1 MSSSTVNPPSQQ
13 SLPPSSGAPSS
24 EMSHRQIVEAL
35 VGILAALFVG
45 MVSSTIVSNAL
56 PTIIAD
62 LDGSQRAY
70 TWLVTATLLAMTATT
85 PIWGK
90 LSDLFNKKFL
100 LQLAI
105 VIFVIGS
112 AASGASQNV
121 GMMIGFRVIQGV
133 GMGGITALSQTV
145 IGAMIPPRQRGRY
158 NGYLGSVM
166 ALATV
171 SGPLIGG
178 VIVDSSLGWRW
189 CFYVCVPLAVI
200 ALVLIQKTLHL
211 EHHPRKASID
221 WAGATLIAAAVS
233 AVLIWV
239 SFAGDDFA
247 WMSWQTAAFLVGA
260 GVVLAL
266 AVVVERRVKEPVVPP
281 AIISKRTTLLAV
293 IASLAVGIAM
303 FGGSVFLGQYFQVAR
318 GYSPTQA
325 GLLTMPLMLGVM
337 VSSII
342 VGRLIVSTGYYKRYI
357 VGGVALLVVGF
368 GLLGTIDHTTSLVL
382 IGFYMVLVGAGVGAS
397 MQNLVLAVQ
406 NTVDSTDIGTASGV
420 IAFFRSLGGAV
431 GVTVLG
437 AILASHVT
445 DLIMKG
451 LVGIGIDPAA
461 ASSGGSTLDVKSLPA
476 PVAEVVR
483 AAYGDGTARIF
494 LVAAV
499 VGVVGLIATLFIEEV
514 ALRKTVSMKPSD
526 VGESP
531 SELVDDAQPVP
542 AGAAAE
548 GKHVR

>member
-1 MSSSTVNPPSQQ
+1 MSSSTVNSPSQQ
-13 SLPPSSGAPSS
+13 SLPPSS

-62 LDGSQRAY
+62 LHGSQRAY

-112 AASGASQNV
+112 SASGAAQNT
-121 GMMIGFRVIQGV
+121 GMMIGFRVIQGI
-133 GMGGITALSQTV
+133 GMGGITALAQTV

-221 WAGATLIAAAVS
+221 WGGATLIAAAVS

-247 WMSWQTAAFLVGA
+247 WMSWQTAAFLIGA

-318 GYSPTQA
+318 GYSPTEA

-368 GLLGTIDHTTSLVL
+368 ALLGTIDHTTSLVL

-451 LVGIGIDPAA
+451 LVGIGIDPSAA
-461 ASSGGSTLDVKSLPA
+461 AAGGSTLDVKNLPA

-499 VGVVGLIATLFIEEV
+499 VGVFGLIATLFIEEV

-531 SELVDDAQPVP
+531 SELADDARPVQSAQPVP
-542 AGAAAE
+542 AGVAE
-548 GKHVR
+548 GKHVK